1 MKIEKW
7 ITSEIPFLVLLTFL
21 LMGLIVEVK
30 YNRLDLMAANLP
42 IISLMIIYLA
52 FRRWDI

>member
-42 IISLMIIYLA
+42 VISLMIIYLA